1 MSIKCFQF
9 HQLNVKMYDVSE
21 EIEFLGKKHY
31 IEYSFDFPSDQSF
44 VLNLSQIARD
54 QFMFCTW
61 DDLEIVWE

>member
-1 MSIKCFQF
+1 
-9 HQLNVKMYDVSE
+9 MYDVSE